1 MFEILE
7 KWEDNIIFIAGARL
21 CWAVAVCRLVSSV
34 CLMCALSCL
43 WCPWCRDSNQPR
55 LAYELSEAPD
65 KLLARGHIAAWVEK
79 RDLEAWCVVP
89 QPCTNCHT
97 EWIQRQKS
105 IIRSLEFLI
114 PSPDLQGEERLEAES
129 TANRQWFNQ
138 SRLCNNN
145 LNKSPK
151 GQSLNPFWAGKLEH
165 FHMPPCPKVHQNRS
179 FSPQDTDLYISS
191 AAASYPLI
199 SFIMN
204 Q

>member
-89 QPCTNCHT
+89 QPCLQNPD
-97 EWIQRQKS
+97 
-105 IIRSLEFLI
+105 SLEKTWKSKQRKEFWKEIHRSGRSEALWCTLLNLVLFLTTYV
-114 PSPDLQGEERLEAES
+114 PLHFSWKWNG
-129 TANRQWFNQ
+129 
-138 SRLCNNN
+138 
-145 LNKSPK
+145 
-151 GQSLNPFWAGKLEH
+151 SLKTNHW
-165 FHMPPCPKVHQNRS
+165 C
-179 FSPQDTDLYISS
+179 
-191 AAASYPLI
+191 
-199 SFIMN
+199 
-204 Q
+204 